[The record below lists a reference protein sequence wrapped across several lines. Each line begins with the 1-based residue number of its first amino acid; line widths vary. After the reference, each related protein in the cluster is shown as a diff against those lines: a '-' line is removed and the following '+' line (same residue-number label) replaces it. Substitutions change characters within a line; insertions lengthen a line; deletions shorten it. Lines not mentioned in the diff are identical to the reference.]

1 MIRTRRL
8 ANAALLGL
16 VKSRHTQFI
25 EQLAVKMLSEGTTTE
40 NEATES
46 QDQAETKTQQTGA
59 DELKFVDA
67 MIDSPS
73 DSDLRYLKQYEKIDA
88 RRTVSWL
95 KSEPKVL
102 NDMNRQRLMQLMGAG
117 VLKRLGQTRK
127 DESNVNVGT
136 LSDI

>member
-1 MIRTRRL
+1 M
-8 ANAALLGL
+8 
-16 VKSRHTQFI
+16 
-25 EQLAVKMLSEGTTTE
+25 
-40 NEATES
+40 
-46 QDQAETKTQQTGA
+46 
-59 DELKFVDA
+59 DA

-102 NDMNRQRLMQLMGAG
+102 NDMNRQRLMELMGAG